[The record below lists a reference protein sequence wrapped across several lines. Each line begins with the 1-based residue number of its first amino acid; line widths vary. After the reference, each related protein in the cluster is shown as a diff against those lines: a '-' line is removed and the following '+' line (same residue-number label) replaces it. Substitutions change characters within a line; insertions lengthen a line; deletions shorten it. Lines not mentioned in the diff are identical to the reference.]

1 MDAGLRTPHI
11 LAIDDEPDILEVY
24 RDILTDE
31 GYRVTT
37 QLVPATDPADVRALA
52 PDLIVLDLLIGHE
65 DRGTPFLAMLKADS
79 TTRDIPVL
87 VCSVAIHR
95 LRALEAQFASWDC
108 GVVAKPFDIDD
119 FLADV
124 RACLAKHPDR
134 RDDARH
140 LGAAAAA

>member
-31 GYRVTT
+31 GYQVTT
-37 QLVPATDPADVRALA
+37 QLVPATDPADVLALA

-65 DRGTPFLAMLKADS
+65 DRGTPFLAMLKADP

-87 VCSVAIHR
+87 VCSADIHR

-108 GVVAKPFDIDD
+108 GVVAKPFDVDA

-124 RACLAKHPDR
+124 RACLAKCPVRLDHPVYTE
-134 RDDARH
+134 
-140 LGAAAAA
+140 AAAD